1 MPQRLTGNRVP
12 PPPTSLVNPGVGFLG
27 GCIAGGCIDSIPPS
41 GGKKVLNIYVN
52 SEGKLVVEY
61 NETPVP

>member
-1 MPQRLTGNRVP
+1 MIGTRVP
-12 PPPTSLVNPGVGFLG
+12 APPMSLVNPTTGFLG
-27 GCIAGGCIDSIPPS
+27 GCTAGGCIDSNPPS
-41 GGKKVLNIYVN
+41 GGKKVLNLYVN